1 MVHSQIA
8 WNATTRPISLYVTT
22 RSKVNRQSNPK
33 NVQERV
39 SYQNSVLHQ
48 ILLER
53 NKGAYLSATAV
64 MRNQWLSRDSVYGN
78 VKYVFEV
85 SCVAVP
91 YNQ

>member
-1 MVHSQIA
+1 MERYDQTDFVIRHNQIKGEP
-8 WNATTRPISLYVTT
+8 PIKSEK
-22 RSKVNRQSNPK
+22 RSRK
-33 NVQERV
+33 V
-39 SYQNSVLHQ
+39 SYQNIVLRQ

-78 VKYVFEV
+78 VKYVFEG